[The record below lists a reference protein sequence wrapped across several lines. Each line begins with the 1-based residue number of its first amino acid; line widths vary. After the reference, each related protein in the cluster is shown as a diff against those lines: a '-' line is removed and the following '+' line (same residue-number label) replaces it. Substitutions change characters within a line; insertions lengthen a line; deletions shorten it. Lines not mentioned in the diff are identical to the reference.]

1 MAQTNNFIFKGLQI
15 VAWIIF
21 VGLSIEAAALLVN
34 FFFSIYKPEL
44 VKNLYQKL
52 DLSELYQRSKWVYFG
67 VYSFIL
73 FIAVFK
79 AHLFYIVI
87 KLVHKLDLAKPFS
100 QFVSEKISEL
110 SYYTLSIGIISYVA
124 REVTRNMQHHGFEI
138 DNLSRFWAD
147 SQAFILMAAILYV
160 IAAIFKKGI
169 ELQNENDLTV

>member
-67 VYSFIL
+67 IYSFIL
-73 FIAVFK
+73 FIAVLK

-100 QFVSEKISEL
+100 QFVSEKISQL